1 MTDASLSKREQT
13 KVANRAAILDAGRTA
28 FAELG
33 FETATVR
40 DIVRGSGL
48 SIGTFYNYFPDKETV
63 LATLLDELLA
73 ELRPA
78 VRAPRHSAT
87 SIEGFVRDAFDATVR
102 ILLANPENA
111 QMLRSSGAAVRAYL
125 FDGDNFRGVFNELR
139 QDLGAAVEVGLLPSF
154 DVDLMTA
161 SMVGATLE
169 VCVLAS
175 RSERRP
181 DELATFLSQLFI
193 GGMELFART
202 PSAMGEAP

>member
-1 MTDASLSKREQT
+1 MTEAKDAPVGKRERT
-13 KVANRAAILDAGRTA
+13 KAANRAAILDAGRKA

-63 LATLLDELLA
+63 LATLLDEILA
-73 ELRPA
+73 EMRPA
-78 VRAPRHSAT
+78 VRVPRHNAT
-87 SIEGFVRDAFDATVR
+87 SIEGFVRDAFEATLR
-102 ILLANPENA
+102 ILLANPDNA
-111 QMLRSSGAAVRAYL
+111 EMLRSSGAAVRAYL
-125 FDGDNFRGVFNELR
+125 FDGEIFRGVFDELR
-139 QDLGAAVEVGLLPSF
+139 LDLTAAVEAGLLPHF

-175 RSERRP
+175 RNEDEPER
-181 DELATFLSQLFI
+181 LAAFLSQLFI
-193 GGMELFART
+193 GGMERFARD
-202 PSAMGEAP
+202 A